1 MAVGCGKCSSSFPQE
16 TAMIRNNKV
25 NTIHELAAQG
35 KSIQDI
41 AITLELA
48 RNTVRKYLRHPEL
61 SAMPRPRPNRRSK
74 LDPFK
79 EQIKQ
84 WINEDHCYNCEAM
97 LPRLLAMGYTGSL
110 SVLKAF
116 VHPLR
121 PPSGGHYPVVR
132 YETEP
137 GKQVQFDW
145 GEFKYEQEGTPR
157 KLYGFTA
164 ILSYS
169 RMRFV
174 TFVKRCDAPTMIRC
188 LMEAFEYFGGLPKAA
203 LTDRM
208 KSVLLEME
216 DKVPRWNPLFAD
228 FMASI
233 GVAPRVCK
241 AFTPQTKGKIER
253 TVGVVKQSFWA
264 GVSFTDVDDLNRQA
278 HAWCERINGRVHR
291 TTHERP
297 KERREQEPLAPLP
310 TAFAWE
316 RFATEE
322 RKVSWDGY
330 LSYDGVLYGLPSSP
344 PMAGTIVQVRERH
357 GILSVWSQGR
367 LLAEL
372 AKRAQSQ
379 VTVTH
384 PDQFRTVA
392 PAASLRE
399 RTVPLGHQRPAPT
412 VLTRALAEYDQ
423 LCGLAAAGEVR
434 ACNSH

>member
-1 MAVGCGKCSSSFPQE
+1 
-16 TAMIRNNKV
+16 MIRRRTV
-25 NTIHELAAQG
+25 NTIHELSAQG
-35 KSIQDI
+35 KAIQDI
-41 AITLELA
+41 AITFGLA
-48 RNTVRKYLRHPEL
+48 RNTVRKYRRQPEL
-61 SAMPRPRPNRRSK
+61 SSMPHPRPHRRSK

-84 WINEDHCYNCEAM
+84 WMNEDHCYTCEAM
-97 LPRLLAMGYTGSL
+97 LPRLLALGYTGSL

-145 GEFKYEQEGTPR
+145 GEFKYEREGAPR

-174 TFVKRCDAPTMIRC
+174 TFVKRCDAQTLIRC

-216 DKVPRWNPLFAD
+216 DKTPRWNACFAD

-233 GVAPRVCK
+233 AVAPRVCK

-253 TVGVVKQSFWA
+253 TIGFVKKNFWP
-264 GVSFTDVDDLNRQA
+264 GISFTDIEDLNRQA
-278 HAWCERINGRVHR
+278 ALWCGRVNSRVHG

-297 KERREQEPLAPLP
+297 NERREQEPLAPLP
-310 TAFAWE
+310 QAFAWE

-322 RKVSWDGY
+322 RKVGWDGY
-330 LSYDGVLYGLPSSP
+330 FSYDGVLYGLPSSP
-344 PMAGTIVQVRERH
+344 PLAGSVVQVRERH
-357 GILSVWSQGR
+357 GTLAVWSAGQ
-367 LLAEL
+367 LVAEL
-372 AKRAQSQ
+372 AKRPRSP
-379 VTVTH
+379 TH
-384 PDQFRTVA
+384 VAPRDQFRNVA
-392 PAASLRE
+392 PAASR
-399 RTVPLGHQRPAPT
+399 RAQIVPLGHLRPAPE
-412 VLTRALAEYDQ
+412 VQTRQLSEYDQ
-423 LCGLAAAGEVR
+423 LCGLEVL
-434 ACNSH
+434 ACSS

>member
-1 MAVGCGKCSSSFPQE
+1 
-16 TAMIRNNKV
+16 MIRSRTV
-25 NTIHELAAQG
+25 NTIHELSAQG

-41 AITLELA
+41 AIRLGLA

-61 SAMPRPRPNRRSK
+61 SSMPHPRPNRRSK

-84 WINEDHCYNCEAM
+84 WIKEDHCYNCEAM

-121 PPSGGHYPVVR
+121 PPAGGHYPVQR

-145 GEFKYEQEGTPR
+145 GEFKYEQEGVPR

-164 ILSYS
+164 ILCYS

-208 KSVLLEME
+208 KTVLLEME
-216 DKVPRWNPLFAD
+216 GDVPRWNPLFAD

-241 AFTPQTKGKIER
+241 AFTPQTKGKVER
-253 TVGVVKQSFWA
+253 TVGVVKQSLWPGIA
-264 GVSFTDVDDLNRQA
+264 FTDIDDLNRQA
-278 HAWCERINGRVHR
+278 HVWCERINMRVHR

-297 KERREQEPLAPLP
+297 RERREQEPLSALP
-310 TAFAWE
+310 QAFAWE

-344 PMAGTIVQVRERH
+344 PVAGSVVQVRERH
-357 GILSVWSQGR
+357 GLLSVWSGGQ
-367 LLAEL
+367 LLIEL
-372 AKRAQSQ
+372 AKRALSQ
-379 VTVTH
+379 THVEH
-384 PDQFRTVA
+384 PDQFRNVA
-392 PAASLRE
+392 PAASR
-399 RTVPLGHQRPAPT
+399 RAQVVPLGHQRPAPQ
-412 VLTRALAEYDQ
+412 VMTRALAEYDQ
-423 LCGLAAAGEVR
+423 LCGVEVLS
-434 ACNSH
+434 CNSH

>member
-1 MAVGCGKCSSSFPQE
+1 
-16 TAMIRNNKV
+16 MIRSRTV
-25 NTIHELAAQG
+25 NTIHELASQG

-41 AITLELA
+41 AITLGIA

-61 SAMPRPRPNRRSK
+61 VAMPHPRPNRRSK

-79 EQIKQ
+79 EQVKQ
-84 WINEDHCYNCEAM
+84 WIQEDHCYNCEAM
-97 LPRLLAMGYTGSL
+97 LPRLLEMGYTGSL

-121 PPSGGHYPVVR
+121 PPAGGHYPVVR
-132 YETEP
+132 YETKPAE
-137 GKQVQFDW
+137 QIQFDW
-145 GEFKYEQEGTPR
+145 GEFKYEQEGVPR

-164 ILSYS
+164 ILCYS

-174 TFVKRCDAPTMIRC
+174 TFVKRCDTPTMIRC

-208 KSVLLEME
+208 KSVLLLEME
-216 DKVPRWNPLFAD
+216 GKVPRWNSLFAD

-241 AFTPQTKGKIER
+241 AYTPQTKGKIER

-278 HAWCERINGRVHR
+278 HVWCERINARVHR

-297 KERREQEPLAPLP
+297 RERREQEPLVPLP
-310 TAFAWE
+310 AAFAWE

-330 LSYDGVLYGLPSSP
+330 LSYDGVLYGLPSDP
-344 PMAGTIVQVRERH
+344 PVAGSVVQVREWH
-357 GILSVWSQGR
+357 GILKVWSHGQ

-372 AKRAQSQ
+372 AKRPVSQ
-379 VTVTH
+379 THIEH
-384 PDQFRTVA
+384 PDQFRNVA
-392 PAASLRE
+392 PAASR
-399 RTVPLGHQRPAPT
+399 RTQVTPLGHQRATPQ
-412 VLTRALAEYDQ
+412 VMTRALAEYDQ
-423 LCGLAAAGEVR
+423 LCGVEVLS
-434 ACNSH
+434 CNLN

>member
-1 MAVGCGKCSSSFPQE
+1 M
-16 TAMIRNNKV
+16 
-25 NTIHELAAQG
+25 
-35 KSIQDI
+35 
-41 AITLELA
+41 
-48 RNTVRKYLRHPEL
+48 
-61 SAMPRPRPNRRSK
+61 
-74 LDPFK
+74 
-79 EQIKQ
+79 
-84 WINEDHCYNCEAM
+84 
-97 LPRLLAMGYTGSL
+97 
-110 SVLKAF
+110 
-116 VHPLR
+116 
-121 PPSGGHYPVVR
+121 VR

-145 GEFKYEQEGTPR
+145 GEFKYEQEGVPR

-164 ILSYS
+164 ILCYS
-169 RMRFV
+169 RMRCV

-264 GVSFTDVDDLNRQA
+264 GVSFTNVDDLNRQA
-278 HAWCERINGRVHR
+278 HIWCERINSRVHR
-291 TTHERP
+291 TTHE
-297 KERREQEPLAPLP
+297 
-310 TAFAWE
+310 
-316 RFATEE
+316 
-322 RKVSWDGY
+322 VSWDGY

-344 PMAGTIVQVRERH
+344 PVAGMVVQVRERH
-357 GILSVWSQGR
+357 GILSVWSHGQ

-372 AKRAQSQ
+372 AKRSGSGEH
-379 VTVTH
+379 VEH

-392 PAASLRE
+392 PAASR
-399 RTVPLGHQRPAPT
+399 RSQVVPLGHQRPAPQ
-412 VLTRALAEYDQ
+412 VMTRALAEYDQ
-423 LCGLAAAGEVR
+423 LCGVEVL
-434 ACNSH
+434 ACNHT

>member
-1 MAVGCGKCSSSFPQE
+1 
-16 TAMIRNNKV
+16 MIRSRTV

-41 AITLELA
+41 AITLGLA

-61 SAMPRPRPNRRSK
+61 SSMPHPRPNRRSK

-84 WINEDHCYNCEAM
+84 WIKEDHCYNCESM

-121 PPSGGHYPVVR
+121 PAAGGHYPVVR

-145 GEFKYEQEGTPR
+145 GEFKYEREGAPR

-164 ILSYS
+164 ILCYS

-216 DKVPRWNPLFAD
+216 GKVPRWNPLFAD

-241 AFTPQTKGKIER
+241 AFTPQTKGKVER

-264 GVSFTDVDDLNRQA
+264 GVSFADVDDLNRQA

-297 KERREQEPLAPLP
+297 RERRERELLSPLP
-310 TAFAWE
+310 AAFAWE

-344 PMAGTIVQVRERH
+344 PVAGAVVQVREWH
-357 GILSVWSQGR
+357 GILKVWSGGE
-367 LLAEL
+367 LLAALE
-372 AKRAQSQ
+372 KRPQSQ
-379 VTVTH
+379 THVEH
-384 PDQFRTVA
+384 PDQFRGIP
-392 PAASLRE
+392 PAASR
-399 RTVPLGHQRPAPT
+399 RAQVVPIGHLRPAPQ
-412 VLTRALAEYDQ
+412 VHARDLAEYDQ
-423 LCGLAAAGEVR
+423 LLGLEVR
-434 ACNSH
+434 ACNRS

>member
-1 MAVGCGKCSSSFPQE
+1 
-16 TAMIRNNKV
+16 MIRSRTV
-25 NTIHELAAQG
+25 NTIHELATQG
-35 KSIQDI
+35 KSIQEI
-41 AITLELA
+41 AISLGIA
-48 RNTVRKYLRHPEL
+48 RNTVRKYVRHPEL
-61 SAMPRPRPNRRSK
+61 CAMPHPRPNRRSK

-84 WINEDHCYNCEAM
+84 WMQEDHCYNCEAM

-121 PPSGGHYPVVR
+121 PPQAGHAPVQR
-132 YETEP
+132 FETEP
-137 GKQVQFDW
+137 GEQVQFDW
-145 GEFKYEQEGTPR
+145 GEFKYEQDGVPR
-157 KLYGFTA
+157 KVYGFAA
-164 ILSYS
+164 ILCYS

-174 TFVKRCDAPTMIRC
+174 TFVKRCDGPTLIRC

-208 KSVLLEME
+208 KSVLLVEME
-216 DKVPRWNPLFAD
+216 GKIPRWNPRFAD

-233 GVAPRVCK
+233 GVAPRVCR
-241 AFTPQTKGKIER
+241 AYTPQTKGKIER
-253 TVGVVKQSFWA
+253 SVGFVKQSFWA
-264 GVSFTDVDDLNRQA
+264 GVCFSDIDDLNRQA
-278 HAWCERINGRVHR
+278 HIWCEHINSRVHR

-297 KERREQEPLAPLP
+297 RERREQEPLAPFP
-310 TAFAWE
+310 EAFAWE

-330 LSYDGVLYGLPSSP
+330 LSYDGVLYGLPSDP
-344 PMAGTIVQVRERH
+344 CVAGTVVQVRERH
-357 GILSVWSQGR
+357 GMLSVWSQGR

-372 AKRAQSQ
+372 AKRPVSQS
-379 VTVTH
+379 TVTH

-399 RTVPLGHQRPAPT
+399 RTVPLGHQRAAPA
-412 VLTRALAEYDQ
+412 VVTRALAEYDQ
-423 LCGLAAAGEVR
+423 LCGVGAREEVH
-434 ACNSH
+434 ACSSH

>member
-1 MAVGCGKCSSSFPQE
+1 
-16 TAMIRNNKV
+16 MIRSRTV
-25 NTIHELAAQG
+25 NTIHELSAQG

-41 AITLELA
+41 AISLGIA

-61 SAMPRPRPNRRSK
+61 CAMPHPRPNRRSK

-79 EQIKQ
+79 EQVKQ
-84 WINEDHCYNCEAM
+84 WITEDHCYNCEAM

-121 PPSGGHYPVVR
+121 PPQAGHAPVQR
-132 YETEP
+132 FETQP
-137 GKQVQFDW
+137 GEQVQFDW
-145 GEFKYEQEGTPR
+145 GEFKYEQEGVPR
-157 KLYGFTA
+157 KVYGFTA
-164 ILSYS
+164 ILCYS
-169 RMRFV
+169 RLRFV
-174 TFVKRCDAPTMIRC
+174 TFVKRCDAHTMIRC

-203 LTDRM
+203 
-208 KSVLLEME
+208 
-216 DKVPRWNPLFAD
+216 
-228 FMASI
+228 
-233 GVAPRVCK
+233 
-241 AFTPQTKGKIER
+241 
-253 TVGVVKQSFWA
+253 
-264 GVSFTDVDDLNRQA
+264 FTDIDDLNRQA
-278 HAWCERINGRVHR
+278 HAWCERANMRVHR

-297 KERREQEPLAPLP
+297 RERREQEPLAPLP

-344 PMAGTIVQVRERH
+344 PVAGTVVQVRERR
-357 GILSVWSQGR
+357 GMLSVWSQGQ

-372 AKRAQSQ
+372 AKRPRSQ

-384 PDQFRTVA
+384 PDQFRNVA

-399 RTVPLGHQRPAPT
+399 RTVPLGHQRPAPI
-412 VLTRALAEYDQ
+412 VLTRTLAEYDQ
-423 LCGLAAAGEVR
+423 LCGVEVLT
-434 ACNSH
+434 CNSH

>member
-1 MAVGCGKCSSSFPQE
+1 
-16 TAMIRNNKV
+16 MIRSRTV
-25 NTIHELAAQG
+25 NTIHELSAQG

-41 AITLELA
+41 AITLGLA

-61 SAMPRPRPNRRSK
+61 STIPHPRPNRRSK

-84 WINEDHCYNCEAM
+84 WITEDHCYNCEAM

-121 PPSGGHYPVVR
+121 PPAGGHYPVVR

-145 GEFKYEQEGTPR
+145 GEFKYEQEGVPR
-157 KLYGFTA
+157 KVYGFTA
-164 ILSYS
+164 ILCYS
-169 RMRFV
+169 RMRYV
-174 TFVKRCDAPTMIRC
+174 VFVKRCDASTMIRC

-253 TVGVVKQSFWA
+253 TVGVVKQSLWPGIA
-264 GVSFTDVDDLNRQA
+264 FTDIEDLNRQA
-278 HAWCERINGRVHR
+278 HVWCERINMRVHR

-297 KERREQEPLAPLP
+297 RERREQEPLSPLP
-310 TAFAWE
+310 QAFAWE

-330 LSYDGVLYGLPSSP
+330 LSYDGVLYGLPSDP
-344 PMAGTIVQVRERH
+344 PVAGSVVQVRERH
-357 GILSVWSQGR
+357 GLLSVWSGGQ
-367 LLAEL
+367 LLVEL
-372 AKRAQSQ
+372 AKRALSQ
-379 VTVTH
+379 THVEH

-392 PAASLRE
+392 PAASIRAQV
-399 RTVPLGHQRPAPT
+399 VPLGHQRPAPQ
-412 VLTRALAEYDQ
+412 VMRRALAEYDQ
-423 LCGLAAAGEVR
+423 LCGVEVL
-434 ACNSH
+434 ACNHH